1 MFLNWQGGD
10 TVNRMIKGYVD
21 GVTATSKAV
30 GQFAMYLIIP
40 MIGILF
46 FETVSRTVFN
56 HPWIWSVEMAQ
67 FVMAAYYTLGGAY
80 TLIMD
85 GHVRMDLT
93 YARWSPKNK
102 ALADILTFAII
113 MLYLVMLLVGG
124 AISLEYSIKYKQ
136 KSYSS
141 WGPQVTPIKIIMVF
155 GMLLMTLQVIAQFFK
170 DIATIRS
177 ERAKTRGGEQ
187 AAEKGTT

>member
-1 MFLNWQGGD
+1 M
-10 TVNRMIKGYVD
+10 NRVIKGYVD
-21 GVTATSKAV
+21 GITATSKGV
-30 GQFAMYLIIP
+30 GQFAMYLVFG

-46 FETVSRTVFN
+46 FETISRTVFN
-56 HPWIWSVEMAQ
+56 HPWIWTVEMAQ

-102 ALADILTFAII
+102 ALADVLTLVIVL
-113 MLYLVMLLVGG
+113 LYLVILLVGG
-124 AISLEYSIKYKQ
+124 IISLEYSIKYKQ

-141 WGPQVTPIKIIMVF
+141 WAPQVTPIKIIMVF
-155 GMLLMTLQVIAQFFK
+155 GMLLMTLQVIAEFFK
-170 DIATIRS
+170 DLETLRGKKKS
-177 ERAKTRGGEQ
+177 EDTGKDTP
-187 AAEKGTT
+187 

>member
-1 MFLNWQGGD
+1 M
-10 TVNRMIKGYVD
+10 NRIVKGYVD

-30 GQFAMYLIIP
+30 GHLAMYLIFG

-46 FETVSRTVFN
+46 FETISRTIFN
-56 HPWIWSVEMAQ
+56 NPWKWTVEMAQ

-102 ALADILTFAII
+102 ALADVLTLALVL
-113 MLYLVMLLVGG
+113 LYLGILLVGG
-124 AISLEYSIKYKQ
+124 FMSLEYSIKYKQ

-141 WGPQVTPIKIIMVF
+141 WAPQVTPIKIIMLF
-155 GMLLMTLQVIAQFFK
+155 GMVLMTLQVIAEFFK
-170 DIATIRS
+170 DLETL
-177 ERAKTRGGEQ
+177 RGKKKPPNVPEQ
-187 AAEKGTT
+187 QDQGKDTP

>member
-1 MFLNWQGGD
+1 
-10 TVNRMIKGYVD
+10 VNRIVKGYVD
-21 GVTATSKAV
+21 GITATSTAV
-30 GQFAMYLIIP
+30 GKFAMYLAFP
-40 MIGILF
+40 MVGILF

-80 TLIMD
+80 TLILD

-102 ALADILTFAII
+102 ALADVLTFTII
-113 MLYLVMLLVGG
+113 GFYMAMLLVGG
-124 AISLEYSIKYKQ
+124 ILSLNYSIKYHQ
-136 KSYSS
+136 KSYSA

-155 GMLLMTLQVIAQFFK
+155 GMVLMTLQVIAEFFK
-170 DIATIRS
+170 DLAKLRDKKATP
-177 ERAKTRGGEQ
+177 AVDAQ
-187 AAEKGTT
+187 AAEKDKP